1 MRQRG
6 SGRRLNAKGKLFFC
20 GIFFLLGLLVFR
32 VWFAPILQ
40 ASAENEAKRFA
51 TKVISEAVGEV
62 LHENNDALAGCL
74 SQIDTS
80 SGTVARMTTDAASAN
95 LLKEAILVRVNEA
108 LGEQTQQVRLPI
120 GTLLGNEWLYGRG
133 PEVPLQI
140 VLAGNVSAEF
150 ESDFLSAGINQT
162 QYRLS
167 ITVKAGIHTFL
178 PGSRGEMEVETN
190 VLVAEAIL
198 VGEVPKVYANA
209 GFAAG
214 EPQTTP

>member
-6 SGRRLNAKGKLFFC
+6 AGRRLNAKGKLFFC
-20 GIFFLLGLLVFR
+20 GIFFLLGILVFR

-95 LLKEAILVRVNEA
+95 LLKEAVLVRVNEA
-108 LGEQTQQVRLPI
+108 LGEQTQEVRLPI

-167 ITVKAGIHTFL
+167 ITVKAGIYTFL

-190 VLVAEAIL
+190 ILIAEAIL

>member
-6 SGRRLNAKGKLFFC
+6 AGRRLNAKGKLFFC
-20 GIFFLLGLLVFR
+20 GIFFLLGILVFR

-62 LHENNDALAGCL
+62 LHENNDALVGCL

-95 LLKEAILVRVNEA
+95 LLKEAVLVRVNEA

-178 PGSRGEMEVETN
+178 PGSRGEMVVETN